1 MSNISNT
8 EEIMRKLEEFAEGNT
23 VDGKQ
28 VISIK
33 NASELLNVE
42 DVKKLIEQ
50 KYDQTKRTHKV
61 DVLEPTAETILSG
74 IQPFFVAMNTSG
86 FQRGD
91 FVKFRVQTTSGVNVA
106 YHALTKKVFEVT
118 YVHCGVGMKDNFV
131 CVGINETES
140 FEK

>member
-8 EEIMRKLEEFAEGNT
+8 EEIMRKLEEFAEGYT

-50 KYDQTKRTHKV
+50 KYDK
-61 DVLEPTAETILSG
+61 
-74 IQPFFVAMNTSG
+74 
-86 FQRGD
+86 
-91 FVKFRVQTTSGVNVA
+91 
-106 YHALTKKVFEVT
+106 TKKW
-118 YVHCGVGMKDNFV
+118 CNR
-131 CVGINETES
+131 NS
-140 FEK
+140 